1 VRDPSSCLIHFVDGK
16 WLIVS
21 RLDAYYRWIHIYL
34 PILPPPPE
42 VPLGAGQHQ
51 ANMGNLGASGLLN
64 SETSSPLRL
73 AISAVLALIP
83 HASVPNSSRP
93 SHVAFRRKYAHQLA
107 QRSLAMIEDESDI
120 PQDLSPSA
128 ALAYSAAVPQR
139 LPLHPDVP
147 IELESVLSLCV
158 LAIYEYAQR
167 GNIRKM
173 QDRAGQAL
181 VSAMTMSLHCQTNDN
196 TRHAEARRRAWWMTV
211 STRWCHGLTDTY
223 VESMKLTRAQYICAC
238 QASIA
243 SCTVSRPCRIIPQQG
258 Y

>member
-1 VRDPSSCLIHFVDGK
+1 MPNPNVRVGLIAVRDPRSCPIYFTNDKKLTFG
-16 WLIVS
+16 

-42 VPLGAGQHQ
+42 APSGVGNHQLNGMNQGAG
-51 ANMGNLGASGLLN
+51 GLSQ
-64 SETSSPLRL
+64 SEPSSPLRL

-83 HASVPNSSRP
+83 HASVSNPSRP
-93 SHVAFRRKYAHQLA
+93 SHVAIRRKHAHQLA
-107 QRSLAMIEDESDI
+107 QRSVAMIEDESDI

-128 ALAYSAAVPQR
+128 ALAYSAAAPHRQ
-139 LPLHPDVP
+139 PLHPSVP

-181 VSAMTMSLHCQTNDN
+181 VSAMTMSLHCQTND
-196 TRHAEARRRAWWMTV
+196 TTVHAEARRRAWWMTV
-211 STRWCHGLTDTY
+211 STR
-223 VESMKLTRAQYICAC
+223 
-238 QASIA
+238 
-243 SCTVSRPCRIIPQQG
+243 
-258 Y
+258 

>member
-1 VRDPSSCLIHFVDGK
+1 MHFVNDK
-16 WLIVS
+16 KLTVN
-21 RLDAYYRWIHIYL
+21 RLDAYYRWVHIYL

-42 VPLGAGQHQ
+42 RPLGSSGQHH
-51 ANMGNLGASGLLN
+51 ANIMNPGASESSK
-64 SETSSPLRL
+64 SEQSSPLRL

-83 HASVPNSSRP
+83 DASVPNPSRP
-93 SHVAFRRKYAHQLA
+93 SHVALRRKYAHQLA
-107 QRSLAMIEDESDI
+107 QRSIAMIEDESDI

-196 TRHAEARRRAWWMTV
+196 SSYAEARRRAWWMTV
-211 STRWCHGLTDTY
+211 SARRMPTT
-223 VESMKLTRAQYICAC
+223 E
-238 QASIA
+238 
-243 SCTVSRPCRIIPQQG
+243 
-258 Y
+258 

>member
-1 VRDPSSCLIHFVDGK
+1 M
-16 WLIVS
+16 
-21 RLDAYYRWIHIYL
+21 
-34 PILPPPPE
+34 
-42 VPLGAGQHQ
+42 PLGSYGQHH
-51 ANMGNLGASGLLN
+51 ANSMNPGASEPPN

-83 HASVPNSSRP
+83 DDSVPNPSRP
-93 SHVAFRRKYAHQLA
+93 SHVALRRKYAHQLA
-107 QRSLAMIEDESDI
+107 QRSVAMIEDESDI

-139 LPLHPDVP
+139 SPLHPSVP

-196 TRHAEARRRAWWMTV
+196 SLYAEARRRAWWMTV
-211 STRWCHGLTDTY
+211 SARLMPWTDRSN
-223 VESMKLTRAQYICAC
+223 VEHAKLT
-238 QASIA
+238 SL
-243 SCTVSRPCRIIPQQG
+243 STSVHVKLPSRVVP
-258 Y
+258 

>member
-1 VRDPSSCLIHFVDGK
+1 MHFFDGK
-16 WLIVS
+16 RLTVS

-42 VPLGAGQHQ
+42 TPLGAGQHS
-51 ANMGNLGASGLLN
+51 ANSMYQGASGTN
-64 SETSSPLRL
+64 PEPSSPLRL
-73 AISAVLALIP
+73 AISAVLALVP

-93 SHVAFRRKYAHQLA
+93 SHVALRRKYAHQLA

-139 LPLHPDVP
+139 LPLHPNVP
-147 IELESVLSLCV
+147 IDLESVLSLCV

-196 TRHAEARRRAWWMTV
+196 TRYAEARRRAWWMTV
-211 STRWCHGLTDTY
+211 STRW
-223 VESMKLTRAQYICAC
+223 
-238 QASIA
+238 
-243 SCTVSRPCRIIPQQG
+243 IPRTN
-258 Y
+258 